1 MAGKWPEKN
10 PESKYFPMLDSP
22 LSTTAASKDPRPGI
36 HENVPDDASPSNPMG
51 FNSMGEGKGKKGRK
65 R

>member
-10 PESKYFPMLDSP
+10 PESKYFPMMDTP
-22 LSTTAASKDPRPGI
+22 LSTTAASKDPRPGVNEI
-36 HENVPDDASPSNPMG
+36 VPESSMPSNPMG
-51 FNSMGEGKGKKGRK
+51 FSSMGEGKGKKGRK